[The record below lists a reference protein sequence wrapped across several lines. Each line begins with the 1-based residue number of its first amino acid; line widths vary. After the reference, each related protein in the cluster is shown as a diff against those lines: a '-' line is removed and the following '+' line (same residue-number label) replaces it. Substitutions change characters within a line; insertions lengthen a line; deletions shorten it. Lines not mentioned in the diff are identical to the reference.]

1 MASVYALA
9 RRGGLRPSQSVNAGE
24 AAIQAAVGNPRIVIY
39 ARGHRHNCP
48 RSLSFSTCLEPN
60 SSSAM
65 AELRIAG
72 IVANLEGYYRL
83 KLPQD
88 AVDFVS
94 EVSLESR
101 VRALEARQRVNSPP
115 PIMESSLESI
125 AWRVWRLKSKLNA
138 KTANPP
144 SRFAELVPDTSDIS
158 LETLRVTAAALGLPG
173 AFSTP
178 WPKTDTDEVLL
189 SVIIQKLCHV
199 CGFRWQMLETI
210 PVERADIYAA
220 IVEASLE
227 AETTITPFRA
237 PPGWPRGVLNAKKG
251 CCGCCSCNC
260 HSRANATI
268 RYVNST
274 RRSTASSS
282 ASSIS
287 VTPRRKTRFDWL
299 KKVFCWRRPELTV
312 VDDDAS
318 SVTSCSRTIIEV

>member
-1 MASVYALA
+1 ML
-9 RRGGLRPSQSVNAGE
+9 E
-24 AAIQAAVGNPRIVIY
+24 
-39 ARGHRHNCP
+39 ARGTSPP
-48 RSLSFSTCLEPN
+48 RSFSFSTCLRPP
-60 SSSAM
+60 SSDAM

-88 AVDFVS
+88 ALDFVS

-101 VRALEARQRVNSPP
+101 VRALEARQRINSPP

-125 AWRVWRLKSKLNA
+125 AWRVWRLKSKLTA
-138 KTANPP
+138 KPAKPP
-144 SRFAELVPDTSDIS
+144 SRFAELMPDTSDIS
-158 LETLRVTAAALGLPG
+158 LEKLRVAAAALGLPG
-173 AFSTP
+173 AFATP

-189 SVIIQKLCHV
+189 SVIVQKLCHV
-199 CGFRWQMLETI
+199 CGFRWQVLEPV

-227 AETTITPFRA
+227 AETCFAPFA
-237 PPGWPRGVLNAKKG
+237 APPPGWQKGIPNAKKG

-260 HSRANATI
+260 HHRANAII
-268 RYVNST
+268 RHVNST
-274 RRSTASSS
+274 RRSTAGSS

-287 VTPRRKTRFDWL
+287 DVPKRKTRFDWL
-299 KKVFCWRRPELTV
+299 KKLFCWRRREVIV

-318 SVTSCSRTIIEV
+318 SVTSSSRTIIDL